1 MSKKEKQEQQNE
13 PEIEIENP
21 ETEVIEDDWKDK
33 YIRILADFENFK
45 KRTAKEMTSS
55 FSNGVTVVAEELLP
69 IMDNFDRAVLAL
81 DESNDKAL
89 SDGIKLIYKQFKDT
103 FEKIGIK
110 EIKAVGE
117 KFDPNLHNAVMHTD
131 DENFGENEVVE
142 EFMKGYTLKDK
153 VIRHSMVKVAN

>member
-13 PEIEIENP
+13 PAIEIENP

-69 IMDNFDRAVLAL
+69 IMDNFDRAILAL

-89 SDGIKLIYKQFKDT
+89 ADGIKLIYKQFKDT

-110 EIKAVGE
+110 EIKALGE

-131 DENFGENEVVE
+131 DENYGENEVVE

>member
-13 PEIEIENP
+13 PAIEIENP

-69 IMDNFDRAVLAL
+69 IMDNFDRAILAL

-89 SDGIKLIYKQFKDT
+89 ADGIKLIYKQFKDT

-110 EIKAVGE
+110 EIKALGE

-131 DENFGENEVVE
+131 DENYGENEVTE